1 MRLYH
6 CSLSLVVPL
15 LAIIT
20 VSIDMTM
27 TTTNIINNIITIN
40 NISDRTLS
48 MWKEGPEGFCR
59 GYEKF

>member
-1 MRLYH
+1 MYH

-40 NISDRTLS
+40 NINDRTLS
-48 MWKEGPEGFCR
+48 MWR
-59 GYEKF
+59 RDHTLSM